1 MLHTS
6 AAVEPLEATTRLAC
20 HPRALV
26 RNTVNRLWEVMSAI
40 IRYVRLTVE
49 EIGDVDVT
57 ILIED
62 S

>member
-6 AAVEPLEATTRLAC
+6 AAVEPLAC

-26 RNTVNRLWEVMSAI
+26 RNTVNRLWEVVSAI